1 MQVLYPSAAAPKT
14 TPFGGAREWYKPVV
28 RPPAAI
34 LDVDGTLVDT
44 NYHHAIAWQRAFR
57 RHGIV
62 LPVWRIHR
70 HMGMGGDQ
78 VIAALC
84 GDGTE
89 ERLGDQIR
97 QAEKALYMELIGEVT
112 PLPDARRLI
121 ELLKER
127 GHAVVLA
134 SSAKSEEVDHY
145 LDLLDARQIVDGWTT
160 SADVERTKPHPDLV
174 AAGLEKAGG
183 GPGVM
188 VGDSTW
194 DCEAAGRCGV
204 RTIGLLTGG
213 FSAPELR
220 DAGAEVVFESI
231 ADLIESIEATAL
243 GTGSQSEARAAST

>member
-1 MQVLYPSAAAPKT
+1 MP
-14 TPFGGAREWYKPVV
+14 
-28 RPPAAI
+28 PPAAI

-44 NYHHAIAWQRAFR
+44 NYHHAIAWHRAFR

-78 VIAALC
+78 VVAALC
-84 GDGTE
+84 GDDIE
-89 ERLGDQIR
+89 ERLGDEIR
-97 QAEKALYMELIGEVT
+97 DAEKGLYLELIGEVA

-121 ELLKER
+121 EVLKGR

-145 LDLLDARQIVDGWTT
+145 LDLLDARELVDGWTT
-160 SADVERTKPHPDLV
+160 SADVEHTKPHPDLV

-194 DCEAAGRCGV
+194 DCEAAGRAGIETV
-204 RTIGLLTGG
+204 AVLTGG
-213 FSAPELR
+213 FSEAELR
-220 DAGAEVVFESI
+220 EAGAAHVFGSLQ
-231 ADLIESIEATAL
+231 DLR
-243 GTGSQSEARAAST
+243 TGIRSTPLA